1 MVQAQYDWSK
11 HWEQVAQEPT
21 PIRKVKKTYK
31 KVNYGRKLIINLTG
45 FAFIYA
51 LILVFLCIKG
61 ATLGYQIVE
70 LEKEIKFHES
80 QNAGLQYSIQENC
93 SLDKVE
99 YIAINQLNMHKPE
112 QQLAIALS
120 TSTVTAGAGGE
131 TSMNDDE
138 LAQLETKPLYKIYAN
153 LLLLAQKD

>member
-11 HWEQVAQEPT
+11 HWEQAVEEPT
-21 PIRKVKKTYK
+21 PLRKVKKTYK

-45 FAFIYA
+45 FTFVYA

-70 LEKEIKFHES
+70 LEKEIKFYES

-99 YIAINQLNMHKPE
+99 FIAINQLDMHKPE
-112 QQLAIALS
+112 QQLAIAFS
-120 TSTVTAGAGGE
+120 TPMVTTKAEGDLGI
-131 TSMNDDE
+131 NNDE
-138 LAQLETKPLYKIYAN
+138 LAQLEKKPLYKIYTN
-153 LLLLAQKD
+153 LLLLAQSD